1 MIEYKHVSRNGVGMY
16 AIYRKI
22 FLQKYEICQN
32 FFVPSCPETF
42 GIKKLKRVAKL

>member
-1 MIEYKHVSRNGVGMY
+1 MLEYKHVSRNGVGMY

-32 FFVPSCPETF
+32 FFVPSCPK
-42 GIKKLKRVAKL
+42 ILDLIQYK